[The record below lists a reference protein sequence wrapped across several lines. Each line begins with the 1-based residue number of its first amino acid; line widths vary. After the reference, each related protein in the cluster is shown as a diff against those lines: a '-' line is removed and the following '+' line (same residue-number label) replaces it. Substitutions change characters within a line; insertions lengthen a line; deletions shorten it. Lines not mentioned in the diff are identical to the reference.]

1 MATYLWVNIGSGN
14 GSFFF
19 FFFFITWTNVDLTS
33 LEISGIHQTAIPK
46 ENEEGIKLWF
56 LKRKKLEHCSFKFA
70 SPTTRWSG
78 KFVNFKLINGISLQF
93 SSGDAKATLS
103 AVAYA
108 PESNTEAIYQA
119 VAAMQALNIKGKKPG
134 VTTHH
139 L

>member
-1 MATYLWVNIGSGN
+1 MQQTKKFKMADAISPYLAVSCG
-14 GSFFF
+14 
-19 FFFFITWTNVDLTS
+19 
-33 LEISGIHQTAIPK
+33 
-46 ENEEGIKLWF
+46 